1 MGPALVQGSFRL
13 AGMDILSSTSPRPLL
28 AMPQANNNKQKQTKS
43 TRVATD
49 ACLSMLIDECSLHVC
64 EESYF
69 NVAKTHA
76 LMHGRPKTLYEEGLG
91 LDVVALATL
100 QTYSQ
105 CLSNLWAE
113 FAISTKV
120 DLFNYGRVI

>member
-69 NVAKTHA
+69 NVAKTCTHA
-76 LMHGRPKTLYEEGLG
+76 WQ
-91 LDVVALATL
+91 A
-100 QTYSQ
+100 Q
-105 CLSNLWAE
+105 N
-113 FAISTKV
+113 
-120 DLFNYGRVI
+120 VI